1 MLVKNLLSSFF
12 VFILLFS
19 CGGGGTSSPSDEE
32 NFTFQKFLNGL
43 VVDGYIKNAEVWIE
57 TTNDFSSFGETKTIS
72 NQLGSFNLSTQETN
86 FRIQTS
92 GGIDLDTN
100 NSLDNLVLVNHKI
113 NDFVSNSEQPFIVS
127 PLTTAD
133 FFLSLSLAKLN
144 NPVSVTINSLL
155 GLDQN
160 LNINIVD
167 HVENINKGYK
177 FSEAYEKANQLT
189 ILALSLTKLVNNLS
203 GVEIKSNEIFQII
216 LDEMVASY
224 QISQSEVSIE
234 SSAILDSIIEK
245 VNFTFSLSLQS
256 ETREKVSNMLEKFL
270 PLIQVKP
277 NLATTHALFDFATDN
292 FFIDLIA
299 VASGNDVQNIYSRYD
314 SDLVAYVSEISGE
327 TVANLA
333 FSIQANPDLI
343 NSFEDQSFNIDVLV
357 NDDFDN
363 QASFN
368 ISFTQPINGTI
379 TKNNSNILVYQP
391 NTDFNGNDSFT
402 YTLEQGSLNSSATV
416 NISVAALP
424 DAPIISSSSSN
435 ISIPENQLDV
445 VTILASDADGD
456 ALSFLLSGPDA
467 SYFAISNTG
476 QLVFQDFPDYEF
488 RSSFSLTITV
498 SDGSLSDSINLNI
511 EILDISYV
519 IDLLVYYAPDMLSF
533 HGSESAVRTKV
544 LYLITSANS
553 ALNRSKAE
561 IQFNLLKLLPY
572 DVDVANQSNDDIFSS
587 LVERE
592 KIKRDQVLYGADYFI
607 LLSRWDNAKIDQEGG
622 AIGGTAYIDFNIDEN
637 DWDAAHGYLS
647 AWSVDPNWNEIGC
660 SPCFPDKVFAHE
672 LGHNLGSGHWPGAN
686 GQSYAYGHR
695 VDGNSDGDFTD
706 SLDWGTVMSYSDISP
721 DYFSNPNVICK
732 NNSACGVLN
741 QSDNSK
747 WYNSYGTR
755 FSNILPASSLD
766 NSNSSNKISIKN
778 LFPKISGGISTFS
791 NAGSIRNFTITEFS
805 DVVINGLAYKSFK
818 WENALNDI
826 PKMAY
831 HFYELNDKYYINRTD
846 YEGGYKFSNQDEYTL
861 YNNNDLCVFFDSFQ
875 SIGNYLSRECSNA
888 HYGNPPTYN
897 NVYHF
902 NHFIK
907 NENITV
913 PYGNFDSIK
922 YVFTIWDN
930 NSSPYSTDAYLMHT
944 VFWMNNEV
952 GIVQYRDHLGRIWK
966 LESAD
971 TDGDGI
977 DNKLDNDD
985 DNDGVLDI
993 YDAFKLDPTS
1003 SVDSNQDGIPD

>member
-12 VFILLFS
+12 IVIFLLS
-19 CGGGGTSSPSDEE
+19 CGGGGNSGSSSEE
-32 NFTFQKFLNGL
+32 NFTFQKLLNGL

-57 TTNDFSSFGETKTIS
+57 TTNDFSSFGEIKTIS
-72 NQLGSFNLSTQETN
+72 NQLGSFNLSTKETN
-86 FRIQTS
+86 FRVQSS
-92 GGIDLDTN
+92 GGFDLDTN
-100 NSLDNLVLVNHKI
+100 NSLDDLILVNHKI
-113 NDFVSNSEQPFIVS
+113 NNFVSNSQQPLIVS

-144 NPVSVTINSLL
+144 NPFSVTINNLL
-155 GLDQN
+155 GLDQS

-167 HVENINKGYK
+167 HVKNINNGYK

-189 ILALSLTKLVNNLS
+189 ILALSLTKVVNNIR
-203 GVEIKSNEIFQII
+203 GFEIKSNEIFQII
-216 LDEMVASY
+216 LDEMVSSY
-224 QISQSEVSIE
+224 QISQSEVNIE
-234 SSAILDSIIEK
+234 SRAILDSIIEK
-245 VNFTFSLSLQS
+245 VNFTFSLSLQN

-292 FFIDLIA
+292 FFIDLIT
-299 VASGNDVQNIYSRYD
+299 VASGNDMQNIYSRYD
-314 SDLVAYVSEISGE
+314 SDLVTYVSEISGE
-327 TVANLA
+327 TEANLA
-333 FSIQANPDLI
+333 FSIKANIDFI
-343 NSFEDQSFNIDVLV
+343 NSFEDQVFNIDVLA

-363 QASFN
+363 QALFN
-368 ISFTQPINGTI
+368 ISFTQPIHGTI
-379 TKNNSNILVYQP
+379 TKNSSNILVYQP

-402 YTLEQGSLNSSATV
+402 YTLEQGSLSSLATV
-416 NISVAALP
+416 NISVASLP
-424 DAPIISSSSSN
+424 DAPIISSTPDN
-435 ISIPENQLDV
+435 ILTPENQLDV
-445 VTILASDADGD
+445 ITILASDADGD
-456 ALSFLLSGPDA
+456 PLSFLLSGLDA
-467 SYFAISNTG
+467 SYFSISNTG
-476 QLVFQDFPDYEF
+476 QLVFQDLPDYESK
-488 RSSFSLTITV
+488 SSFNITITV
-498 SDGSLSDSINLNI
+498 SDGSLSNSVNLTVSII
-511 EILDISYV
+511 DISYG

-533 HGSESAVRTKV
+533 YGSESAVRTKV

-572 DVDVANQSNDDIFSS
+572 DLDVNNQSSNVIFSN

-607 LLSRWDNAKIDQEGG
+607 LLSRWDNAKVDQDGD

-647 AWSVDPNWNEIGC
+647 AWSVDPNWSEIGC
-660 SPCFPDKVFAHE
+660 NPCFPDKVFAHE
-672 LGHNLGSGHWPGAN
+672 LGHNLGSGHWPGSN

-695 VDGNSDGDFTD
+695 VDGNTDGDFND
-706 SLDWGTVMSYSDISP
+706 SFDWGTVMSYSDISP
-721 DYFSNPNVICK
+721 DFFSNPNVTCK
-732 NNSACGVLN
+732 NNSPCGVFN

-747 WYNSYGTR
+747 WYNSYGIR
-755 FSNILPASSLD
+755 YSNILPASALD
-766 NSNSSNKISIKN
+766 NSNASNKINIKN
-778 LFPKISGGISTFS
+778 IFPSISGGVSTFS
-791 NAGSIRNFTITEFS
+791 NAGSSRNFVITEFS
-805 DVVINGLAYKSFK
+805 DVVLNGSTYKSFK
-818 WENALNDI
+818 WENTLNGT

-831 HFYELNDKYYINRTD
+831 HFYELGNKYYINRTD
-846 YEGGYKFSNQDEYTL
+846 YEDGYKFSNQDEYTL

-888 HYGNPPTYN
+888 HHGNPPIYN

-913 PYGNFDSIK
+913 PYGNFDAIK

-930 NSSPYSTDAYLMHT
+930 NSSPYSADAYLMHT
-944 VFWMNNEV
+944 IFWMNDDM

-966 LESAD
+966 LESTD

-977 DNKLDNDD
+977 DNKSDNDD

-1003 SVDSNQDGIPD
+1003 SIDSNQDGIPD

>member
-167 HVENINKGYK
+167 HVENINNGYK

-234 SSAILDSIIEK
+234 SSAILDSITEK

-368 ISFTQPINGTI
+368 ISFTQPINGII

-391 NTDFNGNDSFT
+391 NADFNGNDSFT
-402 YTLEQGSLNSSATV
+402 YTLEQGSLSSSATV

-456 ALSFLLSGPDA
+456 A
-467 SYFAISNTG
+467 
-476 QLVFQDFPDYEF
+476 
-488 RSSFSLTITV
+488 
-498 SDGSLSDSINLNI
+498 
-511 EILDISYV
+511 
-519 IDLLVYYAPDMLSF
+519 
-533 HGSESAVRTKV
+533 
-544 LYLITSANS
+544 
-553 ALNRSKAE
+553 
-561 IQFNLLKLLPY
+561 
-572 DVDVANQSNDDIFSS
+572 
-587 LVERE
+587 
-592 KIKRDQVLYGADYFI
+592 
-607 LLSRWDNAKIDQEGG
+607 
-622 AIGGTAYIDFNIDEN
+622 
-637 DWDAAHGYLS
+637 
-647 AWSVDPNWNEIGC
+647 
-660 SPCFPDKVFAHE
+660 
-672 LGHNLGSGHWPGAN
+672 
-686 GQSYAYGHR
+686 
-695 VDGNSDGDFTD
+695 
-706 SLDWGTVMSYSDISP
+706 
-721 DYFSNPNVICK
+721 
-732 NNSACGVLN
+732 
-741 QSDNSK
+741 
-747 WYNSYGTR
+747 
-755 FSNILPASSLD
+755 
-766 NSNSSNKISIKN
+766 
-778 LFPKISGGISTFS
+778 
-791 NAGSIRNFTITEFS
+791 
-805 DVVINGLAYKSFK
+805 
-818 WENALNDI
+818 
-826 PKMAY
+826 
-831 HFYELNDKYYINRTD
+831 
-846 YEGGYKFSNQDEYTL
+846 
-861 YNNNDLCVFFDSFQ
+861 
-875 SIGNYLSRECSNA
+875 
-888 HYGNPPTYN
+888 
-897 NVYHF
+897 
-902 NHFIK
+902 
-907 NENITV
+907 
-913 PYGNFDSIK
+913 
-922 YVFTIWDN
+922 
-930 NSSPYSTDAYLMHT
+930 
-944 VFWMNNEV
+944 
-952 GIVQYRDHLGRIWK
+952 
-966 LESAD
+966 
-971 TDGDGI
+971 
-977 DNKLDNDD
+977 
-985 DNDGVLDI
+985 
-993 YDAFKLDPTS
+993 
-1003 SVDSNQDGIPD
+1003 